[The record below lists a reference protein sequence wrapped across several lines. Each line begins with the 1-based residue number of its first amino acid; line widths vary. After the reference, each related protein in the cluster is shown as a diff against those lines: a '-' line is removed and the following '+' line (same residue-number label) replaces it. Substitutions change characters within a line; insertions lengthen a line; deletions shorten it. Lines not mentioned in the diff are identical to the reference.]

1 MKKRIWV
8 LVAVTL
14 LLVCGILGV
23 AIFLHSKAPELPL
36 LVEEEAYLPHSIYAS
51 PVYVADDRVLLSG
64 AHKSPEY
71 ADWLYIPSTKE
82 YIPVATADGYDET
95 WNSILANAPLA
106 RRFYTNLRDF
116 ADHEGSLGNNSYHL
130 QQGTRYYTTFYQC
143 HTALLDTQTGAL
155 YPSVLDGMIVE
166 GTTDWQHLFFTDRD
180 NLYVCSLDETF
191 QQVVPFPED
200 QKIIHI
206 FALHD
211 GLLVITC
218 GELTTS
224 EYGLGRIG
232 DVTAWL
238 LDKELNITQ
247 SIPFGRM
254 NTPDN
259 YLFFKRCWESPDHK
273 RIVLTN
279 RLGMPCVIDRRAG
292 TAQILIDHD
301 GKYTT
306 HTAAAG
312 VEVPISYRN
321 APLGMS
327 KDGRYVLL
335 FHEDRGIL
343 CFHPDT
349 FDVHLIIPVDELD
362 PDWLEYGLFYDF
374 TWFGGDYAM
383 AGSQIFRVNLP
394 EHD

>member
-8 LVAVTL
+8 LVAVMCFCL
-14 LLVCGILGV
+14 FSAGSAL
-23 AIFLHSKAPELPL
+23 AQHDDAKQ
-36 LVEEEAYLPHSIYAS
+36 
-51 PVYVADDRVLLSG
+51 PVLMMDDSLSDRFFGYGPMLVADNRILLSG
-64 AHKSPEY
+64 YQHTPDY
-71 ADWLYIPSTKE
+71 INWLYIPSSQE
-82 YIPVATADGYDET
+82 YIPVTTADGSEEAWEKLLSGNRVMRRIVD
-95 WNSILANAPLA
+95 NAREYPE
-106 RRFYTNLRDF
+106 R
-116 ADHEGSLGNNSYHL
+116 LGQLTIDLHL
-130 QQGTRYYTTFYQC
+130 PPQGTRFY
-143 HTALLDTQTGAL
+143 ALPYMANSVYLDTQTGTLHPLAIAR
-155 YPSVLDGMIVE
+155 PGPE
-166 GTTDWQHLFFTDRD
+166 GVTNWQHVFHTDTEY
-180 NLYVCSLDETF
+180 LYVQSADGTF
-191 QQVVPFPED
+191 QQIVDFPSD
-200 QKIIHI
+200 QRILRT

-218 GELTTS
+218 GELTTP

-232 DVTAWL
+232 DITAWL

-327 KDGRYVLL
+327 KDGKCVLL
-335 FHEDRGIL
+335 FAEDRGIL

-349 FDVHLIIPVDELD
+349 FDVHLIMPVDELD